1 MNKKQVLPPVRSLAT
16 VKKKKKTKKNSDA
29 TKKSETKEQK
39 IKGYDY
45 RNWDKFDVVNYEQPV
60 YVYLK

>member
-1 MNKKQVLPPVRSLAT
+1 MPPVRSLAT

-45 RNWDKFDVVNYEQPV
+45 RNWDKFDVVNYE
-60 YVYLK
+60 